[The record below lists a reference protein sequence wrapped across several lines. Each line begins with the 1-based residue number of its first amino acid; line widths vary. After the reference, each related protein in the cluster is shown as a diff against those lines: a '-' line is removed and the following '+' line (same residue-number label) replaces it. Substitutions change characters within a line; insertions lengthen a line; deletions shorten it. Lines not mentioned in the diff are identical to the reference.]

1 MSKKYYLNQE
11 AFVEY
16 LTESIKC
23 HLHNEEEFAGRGS
36 YELASCERE
45 QRIAEGNIL
54 YSITG
59 CDAAE
64 PNEVF
69 MRPLANIR
77 AAVNAMSDEELADLI
92 SQFFVINKDGV
103 LAECTATQCV
113 DCWAC
118 EGEGGCEKAIRER
131 MLQEVEVPEEE
142 QEDQE

>member
-1 MSKKYYLNQE
+1 MSKKYYLDQG

-16 LTESIKC
+16 LKESIKC
-23 HLHNEEEFAGRGS
+23 HLHNEEEFAGRGF

-64 PNEVF
+64 PNEAF
-69 MRPLANIR
+69 MKPLTNVR
-77 AAVNAMSDEELADLI
+77 AAVNAMSDEELADVLPA
-92 SQFFVINKDGV
+92 FLLINKEGSLV
-103 LAECTATQCV
+103 ECSKTRCNECPAYT
-113 DCWAC
+113 
-118 EGEGGCEKAIRER
+118 GEGSCQEQIREY